1 MTMNNILKI
10 LIMCPVAAGGMLLAS
25 CTDVER
31 IEIDHI
37 GGYNTMDNAKS
48 EAYYAKLREYK
59 DQIWNYGRPVAFGW
73 FSDWAPQGASRGGYL
88 TSVPDSMDIITMW
101 SGATGRF

>member
-10 LIMCPVAAGGMLLAS
+10 LMMCPVAAGGMLLAS
-25 CTDVER
+25 CTDVEK

-48 EAYYAKLREYK
+48 EAYYAKLR
-59 DQIWNYGRPVAFGW
+59 DGTMDVRLH
-73 FSDWAPQGASRGGYL
+73 SDGFP
-88 TSVPDSMDIITMW
+88 
-101 SGATGRF
+101 TGRSRELREVVT

>member
-10 LIMCPVAAGGMLLAS
+10 LMMCPVAAGGMLLAS
-25 CTDVER
+25 CTDVEK

-59 DQIWNYGRPVAFGW
+59 NQIWNYGRRLH
-73 FSDWAPQGASRGGYL
+73 SDGFP
-88 TSVPDSMDIITMW
+88 
-101 SGATGRF
+101 TGRSRELREVVT